1 MKYTVFFDQV
11 NRINFQVEAPDE
23 EMAEKKAILLY
34 RKQFEIPSSSVQD
47 GWIVESD
54 GADK

>member
-23 EMAEKKAILLY
+23 EMAEKKAVLLY